1 MSTATKSERRRTSEA
16 SKRRRKRRRERG
28 YDDSPLASFIR
39 DLDSVTTD
47 DLDWDGTTLLDR
59 DGNVLVKFSDEWPEL
74 PERYRDSLSGDWR
87 AEAIARYEWGVYVLQ
102 TRLANVDVPPCN
114 CGMPCGNPGNPYW
127 TAK

>member
-28 YDDSPLASFIR
+28 YDDSPLASFVR
-39 DLDSVTTD
+39 ELDSVTTD

-59 DGNVLVKFSDEWPEL
+59 DGNVLVQFSDEWPEL
-74 PERYRDSLSGDWR
+74 PERYRDSLSGWR
-87 AEAIARYEWGVYVLQ
+87 AEAIARYQWGAYVLE
-102 TRLANVDVPPCN
+102 TRLANIAVPPCT
-114 CGMPCGNPGNPYW
+114 CPTPCDNPGNPYW